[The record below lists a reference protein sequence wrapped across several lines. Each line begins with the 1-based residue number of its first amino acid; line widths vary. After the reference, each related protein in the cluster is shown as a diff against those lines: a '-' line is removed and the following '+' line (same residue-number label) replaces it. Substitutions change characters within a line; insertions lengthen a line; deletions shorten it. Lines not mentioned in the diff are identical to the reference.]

1 MIPTAISDSSNK
13 KKVTLNTKRDFFFFL
28 PKKQGSV
35 FFLSASFYG
44 RMVTSRL
51 CGSRQSLLGATAA
64 ALQQYN
70 KRDKQ
75 DKRRIPLPVIF
86 FLLLPQRTLP
96 PLKERRRK
104 KKENHSIII
113 ATQFINRPADLS
125 RTGVSLFVNAYLLL
139 FFFVPLDN
147 KMEVIHLV
155 LRNEPVAYIPHT
167 HTNFEINHTNG

>member
-1 MIPTAISDSSNK
+1 
-13 KKVTLNTKRDFFFFL
+13 
-28 PKKQGSV
+28 
-35 FFLSASFYG
+35 
-44 RMVTSRL
+44 MVTSRL

-86 FLLLPQRTLP
+86 FSSSSTEDAAA
-96 PLKERRRK
+96 LKGKKKK

-139 FFFVPLDN
+139 FFLFLSITRWRSFISFYATSQSLIFP
-147 KMEVIHLV
+147 
-155 LRNEPVAYIPHT
+155 T
-167 HTNFEINHTNG
+167 HTRISRSIILMDSQRWIMAFHIR